1 MPDALDWSSILR
13 LHGLK
18 TTACG
23 LACLAAGSAFAKDP
37 RCVYRPGDYTRS
49 ARYSINR
56 QLEVQTLEARV
67 LTHTL
72 WNYHFQEDSDEL
84 RASGRAQL
92 DRLARRFPHGIPEVF
107 VQSAHDFRLEED
119 TLDNYFA
126 RRKQLNTLRTQTVS
140 DYLQRVAAGQTVAI
154 QIHDRP
160 TVGMSGAETRAAY
173 ASMVD
178 KAPSGLLPVG
188 ITASRFE
195 FGAGGGGGGGGG
207 GFDFGVGGMGSP
219 GSMGGSPFSPP
230 GGGGGFEFE
239 PPPFSSDIPPG
250 DSPGGFPSGP
260 SGPPSGPP
268 PGPPPGP

>member
-13 LHGLK
+13 LHGLT

-37 RCVYRPGDYTRS
+37 RCVYLPGEYTRS

-56 QLEVQTLEARV
+56 QLEVQALEARV

-72 WNYHFQEDSDEL
+72 WNYHFHEDSDEL

-92 DRLARRFPHGIPEVF
+92 DRLNRRFPHGIPEVF

-126 RRKQLNTLRTQTVS
+126 RRKELNTLRAQAVS
-140 DYLQRVAAGQTVAI
+140 DYLQRVVGGQTVAI

-173 ASMVD
+173 ASMIE

-188 ITASRFE
+188 VTASRFE
-195 FGAGGGGGGGGG
+195 FGAGGGGGG
-207 GFDFGVGGMGSP
+207 FDFGVGGGGALNLP

-230 GGGGGFEFE
+230 GGGGGFELDL
-239 PPPFSSDIPPG
+239 PPFSSDVPSG
-250 DSPGGFPSGP
+250 GSPGGFSGP
-260 SGPPSGPP
+260 PPGMPSGPP
-268 PGPPPGP
+268 PGPPPSP